1 MRLLLDTHSF
11 LWFVQG
17 DPRLSVTARRLAED
31 PANDRFLSVA
41 SVWEMGIKISVG
53 KLRLGSP
60 IETFVPEQLHSN
72 GIGLL
77 SITVDHITAVSV
89 MAFYHRD
96 PFDRMLV
103 AQAQVEQMSIVSAD
117 PALDAY
123 GITRLW

>member
-1 MRLLLDTHSF
+1 MRLMLDTHSF

-17 DPRLSVTARRLAED
+17 DPRLSATARQLAED
-31 PANDRFLSVA
+31 PVNDRFLSAA

-53 KLRLGSP
+53 KLRLESP
-60 IETFVPEQLHSN
+60 IEIFIPEHLNDN
-72 GIGLL
+72 GMGLL
-77 SITVDHITAVSV
+77 GITVEHIAAISLLP
-89 MAFYHRD
+89 FHHRD

-103 AQAQVEQMSIVSAD
+103 AQAQVEQMAVVSVD